1 MTSIKLVR
9 GGRGK
14 GINSHYILRGPLT
27 CNEEIGEIFFRAAP
41 EGSILHIPE
50 GGINN
55 KLISLPK
62 YLFSGVSNIPCL

>member
-9 GGRGK
+9 GGRGE
-14 GINSHYILRGPLT
+14 GINSHYIPRGLLT
-27 CNEEIGEIFFRAAP
+27 CNKEICEILFRAAP

-50 GGINN
+50 GGINY

-62 YLFSGVSNIPCL
+62 YLFSGVSNIQCL